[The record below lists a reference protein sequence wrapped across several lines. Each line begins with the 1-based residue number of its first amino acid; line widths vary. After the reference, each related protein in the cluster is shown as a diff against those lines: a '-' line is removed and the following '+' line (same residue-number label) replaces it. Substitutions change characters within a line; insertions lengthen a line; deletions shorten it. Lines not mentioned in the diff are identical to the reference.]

1 MLHKHFLQQL
11 TSAHWQALAASFP
24 SLCASQHFQLCEGY
38 KKSVPSRSESY
49 TTIWMI
55 GKNLCC
61 FVVNKFHA
69 LPLAAWRLA
78 SVMWL
83 SDYIRVA
90 LRCLSF
96 HVNLP
101 LKSASKISKIHFLD
115 LALGESFPT
124 VVRPMFIS
132 DSSPLKKAWNLEK
145 ALSRTT
151 SAWTVSAKRWVKLT
165 AGGLIGRPQKSLSD
179 A

>member
-24 SLCASQHFQLCEGY
+24 SLCASQHFQLCDGC

-83 SDYIRVA
+83 HKSRLKMLVISR
-90 LRCLSF
+90 
-96 HVNLP
+96 
-101 LKSASKISKIHFLD
+101 KSALEICLQNFENPFSRSSSWGVVSDCGPSDVYFRLIS
-115 LALGESFPT
+115 
-124 VVRPMFIS
+124 
-132 DSSPLKKAWNLEK
+132 
-145 ALSRTT
+145 
-151 SAWTVSAKRWVKLT
+151 
-165 AGGLIGRPQKSLSD
+165 PQKSLKFGKGFVENHFSMNSQR
-179 A
+179 